1 MKCPLTHKDC
11 LEKECKWWVHLLGEN
26 PQSGQMLDKSD
37 CAVNWIPLL
46 LIEVAKEGKAS
57 GIAVESMR
65 NETVK
70 VLQGGFITL
79 INGLDKT
86 KQLEDKKDE

>member
-1 MKCPLTHKDC
+1 
-11 LEKECKWWVHLLGEN
+11 
-26 PQSGQMLDKSD
+26 
-37 CAVNWIPLL
+37 
-46 LIEVAKEGKAS
+46 
-57 GIAVESMR
+57 MR

-79 INGLDKT
+79 INELDKT